1 MHKKKLP
8 KIFYFIDKILAS
20 EIKGINKEIAI
31 ILRNYNKNY
40 NIDEVN
46 EIKNII
52 KKNKNKFYLAND
64 IKMALKLNLD
74 GVYLPAFNKNIK
86 LNIYSKRKNFNVI
99 GSAHNLKEIKI
110 KETQGCELIF
120 LAPVFKVNKKSR
132 YLGILEFNKIS
143 NLTKTKIVAL
153 GGINDVNLKKLN
165 LLKIYGFASIS
176 WIKKNR
182 PKINLGRFKF

>member
-1 MHKKKLP
+1 MHKNKLP
-8 KIFYFIDKILAS
+8 KIFYFIDKIVAS

-46 EIKNII
+46 EIKNIS

-99 GSAHNLKEIKI
+99 GSAHDLKEIKI
-110 KETQGCELIF
+110 KEAQGCELIF
-120 LAPVFKVNKKSR
+120 LAPIFKVNKKSR

-143 NLTKTKIVAL
+143 NFTKTKIIAL